1 MEYVKMS
8 REQRSAEL
16 AALRKE
22 YKNYQNLGLDL
33 DISRGKPGPDQLD
46 LIQGMLTCLNKKE
59 DCISENGFDCRNYGL
74 LDGTPEARRLFSE
87 LLGIPPKMIYVGG
100 NSSLNLMYDNVV
112 RCLLYGTPDGEPWIK
127 QGKVRFLCPAPGYDR
142 HFMIC
147 QSLGIEMITVPMTPT
162 GPDMDMVEEYVG
174 KDPMIKGIWCNPK
187 YSNPDGITYS
197 DETVIRLASMKTAAP
212 DFRIFWDDA
221 YAIHHLYNG
230 VEEELRDIFAE
241 SEKQGAIDRI
251 FYFASTSKI
260 SFPGAGV
267 SIFAASE
274 RNLAFIKPIIG
285 VQTISSDK
293 LNQLRHVKFY
303 GTAENVR
310 QHMLVVADVI
320 RPKFEAVL
328 HTLERD
334 LKDRGI
340 AHWTNPHGG
349 YFISLYVMDGCAKRT
364 YELCRACG
372 VKLTTVGAT
381 YPYGIDPHD
390 SNIRIA
396 PTYPSTGNVIQAMD
410 ILTVC
415 IRIAALEKLAAEE
428 DGTVPA

>member
-1 MEYVKMS
+1 MEYAKMS

-162 GPDMDMVEEYVG
+162 GPDMDMVEELI
-174 KDPMIKGIWCNPK
+174 KDKDVKGMWCVPK
-187 YSNPDGITYS
+187 YSNPEGIIYSEATIRRIAAMKSAASDFVLMWDNAYCVHEFDGEYVPFPNILEYCR
-197 DETVIRLASMKTAAP
+197 EAGNP
-212 DFRIFWDDA
+212 DMVF
-221 YAIHHLYNG
+221 
-230 VEEELRDIFAE
+230 E
-241 SEKQGAIDRI
+241 
-251 FYFASTSKI
+251 FASTSKI
-260 SFPGAGV
+260 TFPGAGV
-267 SIFAASE
+267 SCFATSRDNMAYMKKLL
-274 RNLAFIKPIIG
+274 NAQ
-285 VQTISSDK
+285 VISFDK
-293 LNQLRHVKFY
+293 MNQLRHVLFLKDKAGVLAHMKKHAAIMKPKFDAVIAALDTLAPY
-303 GTAENVR
+303 GIASYN
-310 QHMLVVADVI
+310 
-320 RPKFEAVL
+320 RPK
-328 HTLERD
+328 
-334 LKDRGI
+334 
-340 AHWTNPHGG
+340 GG
-349 YFISLYVMDGCAKRT
+349 YFVSLNVMNGCAKRVHQLMK
-364 YELCRACG
+364 EAG
-372 VKLTTVGAT
+372 VVMTGPGAT
-381 YPYGIDPHD
+381 FPYGKDPED
-390 SNIRIA
+390 KNLRIA
-396 PTYPSTGNVIQAMD
+396 PSLPPVEDVKQAMEV
-410 ILTVC
+410 LCAC
-415 IRIAALEKLAAEE
+415 IKLAAAEKMAE
-428 DGTVPA
+428 